1 MKLAVIIIFM
11 MSTLQ
16 FLPSQFV
23 GTDYFDNSFYTVL
36 YALLFTVAFA
46 IPFMVDQLPTFI
58 KRISM
63 MFAGWYLSALT
74 VECLNWFTPDEIIN
88 TTTDTSTFVKY
99 SMCFSIGISLII
111 ISELWQKKSS
121 QNT

>member
-1 MKLAVIIIFM
+1 MRLAVIIILM
-11 MSTLQ
+11 MSMLQ
-16 FLPSQFV
+16 FVPSQFI

-46 IPFMVDQLPTFI
+46 IPFMVEQLPKFI
-58 KRISM
+58 KRVSM

-88 TTTDTSTFVKY
+88 TATDTSTFVKY
-99 SMCFSIGISLII
+99 SICFSIGISLII
-111 ISELWQKKSS
+111 INETWHKRSRP
-121 QNT
+121 NT